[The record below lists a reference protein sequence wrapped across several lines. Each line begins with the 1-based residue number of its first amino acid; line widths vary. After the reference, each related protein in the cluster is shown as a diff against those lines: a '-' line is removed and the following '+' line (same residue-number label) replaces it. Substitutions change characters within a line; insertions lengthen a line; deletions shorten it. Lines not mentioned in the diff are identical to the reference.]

1 MSGSPATLPAPELPP
16 GSRSAL
22 VVGAASYTD
31 PELRGL
37 RAPATDARHL
47 ATLLADPTVGG
58 FDVTTVLDPTA
69 QELRVA
75 LVDFLTARRPDDL
88 VVLYLSCHGLTDL
101 RRRLYFA
108 AADTLRSRL
117 AATGVESAWVI
128 DQLEECRARSQ
139 IVILDCCFSGAFARG
154 AKGDDDLALEERLLP
169 SGRGRAVLTASNARE
184 YSYEGGTEGP
194 VESLN
199 TEPAGS
205 VFTTALLAG
214 LRSGA
219 ADADGDGHVTVDE
232 AYDYAYD
239 LVRAQG
245 AAQTPQRWLHGGEGK
260 IVLARSP
267 AGRHVNATPLPESL
281 LTALGSPHPSV
292 RLAAVTE
299 LGAWLTSGHIERE
312 TTALHVLRETA
323 DGDIPRVAEAARK
336 LLGREPERPTAAASV
351 RRPAPPETDAETV
364 ALQLP
369 QTGPPHRRPVT
380 TTSQPSLPRQATS
393 RKSVSRTFVGRGR
406 RLRRRAVLAIVMCS
420 LVLAGVAAWQVGR
433 SDDGTT
439 TRTHTVVVS
448 SETLWHDTGIDVEP
462 GDRIQLTASG
472 EIRDDDR
479 RPKRRFGPEGGETR
493 GTEGLARDLWDVA
506 PDLPHGALL
515 GRWGSRGE
523 AFLVGRTGDLAG
535 RSGTGQGGRL
545 HLTVN
550 DIPPSARFP
559 LTYEDNEGSFRV
571 RAVLTSRP

>member
-47 ATLLADPTVGG
+47 ATLLADPAVGG
-58 FDVTTVLDPTA
+58 FEVTTVLDPTA
-69 QELRVA
+69 QELRIA
-75 LVDFLTARRPDDL
+75 LVDFLAARRPDDL

-108 AADTLRSRL
+108 AVDTVRSRL

-184 YSYEGGTEGP
+184 YSYEGGTEGRP
-194 VESLN
+194 EALT

-299 LGAWLTSGHIERE
+299 LGAWLTSGDIERE
-312 TTALHVLRETA
+312 TTALRVLRETA
-323 DGDIPRVAEAARK
+323 DGDIPRVAEAART
-336 LLGREPERPTAAASV
+336 LLGRVPDRPEAAAPV

-369 QTGPPHRRPVT
+369 QTGPPHHRPVT
-380 TTSQPSLPRQATS
+380 TSSQTSLARQATS
-393 RKSVSRTFVGRGR
+393 RRSVSRTFVGRGR
-406 RLRRRAVLAIVMCS
+406 RLRRRAVLAMVMCS
-420 LVLAGVAAWQVGR
+420 LALAGVAAWQVAR

-439 TRTHTVVVS
+439 THTVVVS
-448 SETLWHDTGIDVEP
+448 SQTLWHNTGIDVEP
-462 GDRIQLTASG
+462 GDRIRLTVSG
-472 EIRDDDR
+472 EIRDDYR
-479 RPKRRFGPEGGETR
+479 RPKRLFPPEGGETR
-493 GTEGLARDLWDVA
+493 GTEDRVPDLWDAA
-506 PDLPHGALL
+506 PELPHGALL
-515 GRWGSRGE
+515 GRWGSEGQ
-523 AFLVGRTGDLAG
+523 AFLVGRSADLTPQ
-535 RSGTGQGGRL
+535 SGTGQGGRL

-550 DIPPSARFP
+550 DIPPSAQFP
-559 LTYEDNEGSFRV
+559 STYEDNEGSFRV
-571 RAVLTSRP
+571 RAVLTSRQ

>member
-16 GSRSAL
+16 GRRSAL
-22 VVGAASYTD
+22 VVGAARYTD

-37 RAPATDARHL
+37 RAPATDASHL
-47 ATLLADPTVGG
+47 ATLLADPDVGG

-69 QELRVA
+69 QQLRIA
-75 LVDFLTARRPDDL
+75 LVDFLAARRPDDL
-88 VVLYLSCHGLTDL
+88 VVVYLSCHGLTDL

-108 AADTLRSRL
+108 AADTVRSRL

-154 AKGDDDLALEERLLP
+154 AKGDDDLALQERLLP

-194 VESLN
+194 VEAL
-199 TEPAGS
+199 TAEPAGS

-267 AGRHVNATPLPESL
+267 AGRHVDATPLPESL

-299 LGAWLTSGHIERE
+299 LGVWLTSGRVEQE
-312 TTALHVLRETA
+312 TTALRVLRETA
-323 DGDIPRVAEAARK
+323 EGDIPRVADAARA
-336 LLGREPERPTAAASV
+336 LLGRVPDDPPAAASV
-351 RRPAPPETDAETV
+351 RRAAPPEPDAETV

-369 QTGPPHRRPVT
+369 PQTSPARRVT
-380 TTSQPSLPRQATS
+380 TGA
-393 RKSVSRTFVGRGR
+393 SVSRTFVGRGR
-406 RLRRRAVLAIVMCS
+406 RLRRRAVLAIVTCATA
-420 LVLAGVAAWQVGR
+420 LAGAAAWQGSR
-433 SDDGTT
+433 DDGST
-439 TRTHTVVVS
+439 TRTFRVS
-448 SETLWHDTGIDVEP
+448 SQTLWHETDIVVEP
-462 GDRIQLTASG
+462 GERLRLTARGQFRHDRNG
-472 EIRDDDR
+472 EWLE
-479 RPKRRFGPEGGETR
+479 PEGSSPNDDP
-493 GTEGLARDLWDVA
+493 DLEPDLRDVA
-506 PDLPHGALL
+506 PELPHGALL
-515 GRWGSRGE
+515 GRWGPRGR
-523 AFLVGRTGDLAG
+523 AFLVGRSEDITATAE
-535 RSGTGQGGRL
+535 SGQVGRL
-545 HLTVN
+545 YLTVN
-550 DIPPSARFP
+550 DVTPSARYPHTF
-559 LTYEDNEGSFRV
+559 TDNEGFFTV
-571 RAVLTSRP
+571 RAVVTPRP